1 MKNKKSYKKIDQI
14 NEKEFKIIEQ
24 RDRECFRLKP
34 NKSEPTNKVNLKNND
49 PKIKK
54 REL

>member
-1 MKNKKSYKKIDQI
+1 MKNKKSYKKINQV
-14 NEKEFKIIEQ
+14 NEKEVTIIER

-34 NKSEPTNKVNLKNND
+34 NKPEPTSKVNLKNND